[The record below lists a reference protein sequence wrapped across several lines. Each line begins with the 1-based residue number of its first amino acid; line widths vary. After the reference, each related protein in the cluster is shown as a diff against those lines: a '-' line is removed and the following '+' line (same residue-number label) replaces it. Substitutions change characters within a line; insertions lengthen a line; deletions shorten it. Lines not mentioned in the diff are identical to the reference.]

1 MTPKGGVINQRD
13 VRFIIPVFVFLLIAT
28 SGCSALRRVAVQ
40 PVKVQ
45 GSAMEP
51 ELKDGD
57 RLIIDR
63 NVDPLKRGD
72 IIVFYYPA
80 EPTKSYIKRIVGLPG
95 EAIEIREG
103 KVFINGVAL
112 DEPYVNPLNDQVK
125 SSRAEIRIPP
135 NSFYVIG
142 DNRDHSSDSR
152 IWGTLERKFIYGR
165 YLRKYYSSS

>member
-1 MTPKGGVINQRD
+1 
-13 VRFIIPVFVFLLIAT
+13 
-28 SGCSALRRVAVQ
+28 
-40 PVKVQ
+40 
-45 GSAMEP
+45 MEP

-80 EPTKSYIKRIVGLPG
+80 EPTRSYIKRIVGLPG

-103 KVFINGVAL
+103 KVFIDGVAL
-112 DEPYVNPLNDQVK
+112 DEPYVNPLNDQVM
-125 SSRAEIRIPP
+125 SSHAEIRIPP

-142 DNRDHSSDSR
+142 DNRDHSNDSR

>member
-1 MTPKGGVINQRD
+1 MTPKGCVVNQR
-13 VRFIIPVFVFLLIAT
+13 VRLIIPFFAFVLIAA

-51 ELKDGD
+51 ALKDGD

-63 NVDPLKRGD
+63 NVEPLKRGD

-103 KVFINGVAL
+103 KVFVNGAAL
-112 DEPYVNPLNDQVK
+112 DEPYVSPLNNQVM
-125 SSRAEIRIPP
+125 SSRAEIRLSP

-152 IWGTLERKFIYGR
+152 IWGPLERKFIYGR